1 MNKLLATTLLA
12 SFLAVP
18 AFADSSAHDMTCG
31 DYMAMD
37 SGGQMGAVASMS
49 DNMAAD
55 NMSAD
60 SMASDD
66 MASDAMSSDDMASDA
81 MSSDAMASEDMASDD
96 MASSDTAMS
105 QKVADACADN
115 PDMMVGDAMDSEMM
129 SN

>member
-18 AFADSSAHDMTCG
+18 AFADSSAQNMTCD

-37 SGGQMGAVASMS
+37 SAGQMGAVASMS

-60 SMASDD
+60 SMT
-66 MASDAMSSDDMASDA
+66 SDDMASDA

-105 QKVADACADN
+105 QKVANACADN